1 MHIAGNVA
9 SITESGRA
17 SARSHRGKFLAAGV
31 AMTTAAAVAVT
42 PALVTP
48 TLPEVHVASPSSM
61 EAVNL
66 SAFDNPL
73 TVWQQTFANTFQTI
87 ATTTPTQTSLVE
99 SISLAGN
106 KLTAALSNPAVQAQ
120 FGAVLGNVT
129 NPARVLGALANIP
142 GYLDRIGAAGNGS
155 GEALQAALAELPTV
169 LQQAAAALAQGNIIG
184 AFGEVNEWFLA
195 DVLSGGRAE
204 FLDALR
210 VPGDFFDALGI
221 EPLARILGTS
231 WMATPNNAGQ
241 LDGPGL
247 LSRTVVGN
255 LGRALLA
262 PAVTALFQ
270 TLEIV
275 DDAAKAL
282 QANDY
287 ETAIS
292 SLINAPAKITNAFF
306 NGFRPKFLDDGS
318 VPPGPGQNFPGFFS
332 PTGTVDFF
340 FRQIPEAIATA
351 LTFPRPA
358 PAPNAITSTDAGAKL
373 VSNSAT
379 DPAVDRK
386 VLNISLPGAP
396 DAPSGGVDAPEA
408 PAGETPKTPT
418 GELDPEKPAPTL
430 SVKERI
436 TQVRA
441 DAAEQRQERAEKARA
456 AVEKLGSN
464 IRKGLGI
471 DRSKNAGATPTGAAG
486 EGQGSGGS
494 QSESNDNSGG
504 NSED

>member
-1 MHIAGNVA
+1 MHIAGNV
-9 SITESGRA
+9 SSTTESGRA
-17 SARSHRGKFLAAGV
+17 PARSHRGKFLATGV

-48 TLPEVHVASPSSM
+48 TLPEVHVASSSSM

-87 ATTTPTQTSLVE
+87 ATTTPTQKSLVE

-106 KLTAALSNPAVQAQ
+106 KLTAALSNPAVQTQ

-129 NPARVLGALANIP
+129 NPARLLGVLANIP

-195 DVLSGGRAE
+195 DILSGGRAE

-231 WMATPNNAGQ
+231 WMATPGGNGQ
-241 LDGPGL
+241 IDGPGL

-255 LGRALLA
+255 FGRALLA

-275 DDAAKAL
+275 DDTAKAL

-318 VPPGPGQNFPGFFS
+318 IPTGPGQNFPGFFS

-340 FRQIPEAIATA
+340 LRQIPEAIATA
-351 LTFPRPA
+351 LTYPRPT
-358 PAPNAITSTDAGAKL
+358 PAPSAITSTDAGARL
-373 VSNSAT
+373 VSNSAS

-396 DAPSGGVDAPEA
+396 EAPTGGVDAPEA
-408 PAGETPKTPT
+408 PTGETPKTPT
-418 GELDPEKPAPTL
+418 GELDPETPAPAL
-430 SVKERI
+430 SIKERI
-436 TQVRA
+436 SQVRA

-471 DRSKNAGATPTGAAG
+471 DRTKDTGAAPSTDS
-486 EGQGSGGS
+486 EGSDGGS
-494 QSESNDNSGG
+494 QSESNGSSGS